1 MIRLHDLLAGSGGTL
16 HGDAPA
22 DMLFGKLIHDSRL
35 VTPGD
40 LFVALHG
47 EQMDGHDFID
57 AALAAGAAGVLVDGA
72 WLGRRETPLDFVA
85 IEVADT
91 LAALQRLAT
100 YWRRLFDVRMV
111 GITGSI
117 GKSSTKEVVAAVAGA
132 RFNVLKSV
140 GSYNNE
146 VGLPVSLLQLTPDTE
161 VAVLE
166 LGGAYRFGEITE
178 LAEIAQPDIG
188 VVTNV
193 THSHLS
199 RMGSLEA
206 IAQTKVEL
214 IRALPTEGLALL
226 NGDDERVA
234 KMAAEARCRV
244 QTYGL
249 SDGCDLRAVDIVGL
263 GLEGIQFTLVR
274 EERQDRIAVPL
285 LGRHSVH
292 MTLAGIGVGLELG
305 MDLSEVLAGFDAPD
319 VQLRLILT
327 PAVNGATILDDHY
340 NANPASSNAALT
352 LLADLDAPRRI
363 AVFGDML
370 ELGEFEEEGH
380 RIVGRRVAEVA
391 DGLLT
396 VGPRARHIYE
406 EFVELRPERLA
417 RHFDTKEELT
427 NAMRALMSD
436 GDLVL
441 VKGSRGVQMETVIEA
456 LRLPDADAAS

>member
-1 MIRLHDLLAGSGGTL
+1 
-16 HGDAPA
+16 
-22 DMLFGKLIHDSRL
+22 
-35 VTPGD
+35 
-40 LFVALHG
+40 
-47 EQMDGHDFID
+47 
-57 AALAAGAAGVLVDGA
+57 
-72 WLGRRETPLDFVA
+72 
-85 IEVADT
+85 
-91 LAALQRLAT
+91 
-100 YWRRLFDVRMV
+100 
-111 GITGSI
+111 
-117 GKSSTKEVVAAVAGA
+117 
-132 RFNVLKSV
+132 
-140 GSYNNE
+140 
-146 VGLPVSLLQLTPDTE
+146 
-161 VAVLE
+161 
-166 LGGAYRFGEITE
+166 
-178 LAEIAQPDIG
+178 
-188 VVTNV
+188 
-193 THSHLS
+193 
-199 RMGSLEA
+199 
-206 IAQTKVEL
+206 
-214 IRALPTEGLALL
+214 
-226 NGDDERVA
+226 
-234 KMAAEARCRV
+234 
-244 QTYGL
+244 
-249 SDGCDLRAVDIVGL
+249 
-263 GLEGIQFTLVR
+263 
-274 EERQDRIAVPL
+274 
-285 LGRHSVH
+285 